1 MQTAD
6 VGRSLE
12 RQQRLVSCGVAW
24 RGVAAW
30 WQRNPALQSPS
41 CHVVVACRGVAWR
54 GVVEQRSR
62 ALQSRSCHV
71 VDVVCSTIDVERMLT
86 YYSAVIDR
94 YTVGDE
100 PWLTRRAAS
109 ASSQS
114 TCCTTSLAAVV
125 LPLLTAR

>member
-24 RGVAAW
+24 
-30 WQRNPALQSPS
+30 
-41 CHVVVACRGVAWR
+41 CRGVVAEKPRPTVTIMSRCRGVSWR

-62 ALQSRSCHV
+62 ALQSRICHV

-125 LPLLTAR
+125 LPSLTAR